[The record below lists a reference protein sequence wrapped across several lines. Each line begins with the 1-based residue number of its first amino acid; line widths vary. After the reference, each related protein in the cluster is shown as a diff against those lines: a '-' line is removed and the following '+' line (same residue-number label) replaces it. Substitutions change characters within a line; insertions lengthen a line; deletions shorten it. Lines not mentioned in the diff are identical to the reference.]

1 MNRLGFVVSVV
12 AILGIAAWA
21 YGVNY
26 RTAETLREVDRLRAA
41 IAQAREDVQ
50 VLEVEWAY
58 LNRPERLAA
67 LVAGHGDALGLV
79 PLTPEQFGDVAAIPF
94 PPQAND
100 DPVTMALAA
109 ASRSILAQHGGEGPA
124 AAPAPELLPMLPAES
139 VAGEARIAAGV
150 ARRATASLPWHR
162 GSVGT
167 GAGVGD
173 DASDTTVGLAG
184 SVVLETLVLDAVADV
199 ATATADPEPGIDAVG
214 GAAGMPA
221 AGAGA

>member
-12 AILGIAAWA
+12 AILGVAAWA

-67 LVAGHGDALGLV
+67 LVAGHGDALGLIA
-79 PLTPEQFGDVAAIPF
+79 LTPEQFGDVAAIPF

-124 AAPAPELLPMLPAES
+124 AAPAPTGTPAPVS
-139 VAGEARIAAGV
+139 APA
-150 ARRATASLPWHR
+150 
-162 GSVGT
+162 
-167 GAGVGD
+167 
-173 DASDTTVGLAG
+173 
-184 SVVLETLVLDAVADV
+184 
-199 ATATADPEPGIDAVG
+199 
-214 GAAGMPA
+214 PA
-221 AGAGA
+221 ATSAPVPS